1 MHIYPLRCCLD
12 SLYVVGAVNN
22 GARLRKLPILIRN
35 RIDAIFRHRP
45 LQRSHTCRKH
55 RNPRFGSASNRPT
68 IAMGVITA
76 TCGGIAGHI
85 CSRCDRHHLER
96 DHSVLGAL
104 SAQWLS
110 ERLKITRALWT
121 PIRVLGSIE
130 TVSVGFK
137 PSLLDH
143 TRILKIGDQ
152 RLAWEIGRMSAKT
165 QKIATQRFRN
175 VSLTRGSSRQFL
187 RTDIACRDGTGWLA
201 WSDSNYGIHQDQN
214 PFELPRES
222 CPIWLKALFR
232 DSFSMSCA
240 FALRPRPRVDA
251 SMVG

>member
-152 RLAWEIGRMSAKT
+152 RLAWEHWPDVGQNPENRDSVIP
-165 QKIATQRFRN
+165 QRLANSREFAPI
-175 VSLTRGSSRQFL
+175 SSNRHRLQ
-187 RTDIACRDGTGWLA
+187 RRDWLA
-201 WSDSNYGIHQDQN
+201 GVVRLELRN
-214 PFELPRES
+214 PS
-222 CPIWLKALFR
+222 GLK
-232 DSFSMSCA
+232 S
-240 FALRPRPRVDA
+240 V
-251 SMVG
+251 